1 MTCEKCGKN
10 AATTHIT
17 RIVNGLRTEQHL
29 CASCAQKQ
37 GINSLGGLD
46 LAGMWNALFAEPSA
60 RALADT
66 VACPTC
72 GATLSG
78 IVRSGRAGCPDCYLT
93 FYDRLLPAIQRI
105 HGKAQHAG
113 KLPLAAGETA
123 RLQQQLDRLRRELD
137 EKLGAQA
144 YEECAVLRDRIQTL
158 EQQLRPQPPAL
169 IEGTEKED

>member
-29 CASCAQKQ
+29 CGACAQKQ
-37 GINSLGGLD
+37 GFSALGGLD
-46 LAGMWNALFAEPSA
+46 MAGMWNALFAEPSA

-66 VACPTC
+66 VGCPTC
-72 GATLSG
+72 GTTLTE

-93 FYDRLLPAIQRI
+93 FDDRLLPAIQRI

-113 KLPLAAGETA
+113 KLPSAAGETA
-123 RLQQQLDRLRRELD
+123 RVQQQLDRLRGELD
-137 EKLGAQA
+137 EKLNAQA
-144 YEECAVLRDRIQTL
+144 YEECAVLRDRIQHL
-158 EQQLRPQPPAL
+158 EQQLRPQPL
-169 IEGTEKED
+169 LVEDAGEEE